1 MVETILPYF
10 LAGTALF
17 FFWVYGIVS
26 FILDVKHKFIPA
38 ATRHWHYR
46 QTDSASDASE
56 DSSVTKTKTDTDS
69 MTSLWRQE
77 SGGDSR
83 ANYADRTDAT
93 TANES
98 THNRENI
105 DSDESL
111 H

>member
-1 MVETILPYF
+1 MAETILPYF

-17 FFWVYGIVS
+17 FFWVYGIAS
-26 FILDVKHKFIPA
+26 FVLDVKHKFVPA
-38 ATRHWHYR
+38 ATRYWHHR

-56 DSSVTKTKTDTDS
+56 ESSVADTDS

-77 SGGDSR
+77 SDAE
-83 ANYADRTDAT
+83 ANYADQTHAT
-93 TANES
+93 TSKES